1 MFFFFRWEENRVDEL
16 ERMAMSLIYTEF
28 KQLIMADDILN
39 MHVFVEDV
47 YESRIGPN
55 DANLNVLE
63 MMRSI
68 EKRYRSEILLM
79 DKVIIS

>member
-1 MFFFFRWEENRVDEL
+1 
-16 ERMAMSLIYTEF
+16 MSLIYTEF